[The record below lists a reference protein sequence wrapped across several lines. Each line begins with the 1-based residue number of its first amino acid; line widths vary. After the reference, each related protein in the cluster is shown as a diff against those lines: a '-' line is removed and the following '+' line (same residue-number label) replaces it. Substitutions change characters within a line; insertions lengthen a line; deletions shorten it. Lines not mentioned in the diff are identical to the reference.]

1 MALAL
6 FIGIA
11 LANTSCSKDKKT
23 NVINDFTKAYFPQ
36 AEVLA
41 SIKDGFDYEV
51 TLSDYTHIEFDG
63 GLFGQFDWDEVDCKH
78 STIYTTVPAALIP
91 TEISDYV
98 TLLHSGRSIVKIA
111 KDSLGWEIELDN
123 GVEIEFDRRFNVIEM
138 D

>member
-41 SIKDGFDYEV
+41 SIKDGFDY
-51 TLSDYTHIEFDG
+51 
-63 GLFGQFDWDEVDCKH
+63 
-78 STIYTTVPAALIP
+78 
-91 TEISDYV
+91 
-98 TLLHSGRSIVKIA
+98 
-111 KDSLGWEIELDN
+111 
-123 GVEIEFDRRFNVIEM
+123 
-138 D
+138 